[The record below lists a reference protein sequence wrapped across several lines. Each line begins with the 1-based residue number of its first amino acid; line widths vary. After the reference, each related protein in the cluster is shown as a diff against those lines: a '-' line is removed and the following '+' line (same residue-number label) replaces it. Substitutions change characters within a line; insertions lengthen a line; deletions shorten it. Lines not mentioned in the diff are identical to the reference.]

1 MSIVNVLSSN
11 STVSNLLSVLK
22 KFPFSWTPSLY
33 QEIDDVSFKNSSN
46 FISRGGVDT
55 KSYAAVDQ
63 GTINFLLN
71 ATKGVIDADL
81 ANNSFNFRNT
91 ASNFI

>member
-1 MSIVNVLSSN
+1 MSILNLLTCN
-11 STVSNLLSVLK
+11 CTASNLLSVMR
-22 KFPFSWTPSLY
+22 KFPFNWTPSLY
-33 QEIDDVSFKNSSN
+33 QEIDDVSFKNSTN
-46 FISRGGVDT
+46 LISRGGVDT
-55 KSYAAVDQ
+55 KSYAAADQ